1 MSSNAPW
8 SVKGIDPKAREIA
21 KDLARRSGKTL
32 GEWLNEV
39 IIEGEGGDG
48 DPAKIAKG
56 AAARAEPEADEAD
69 RGPYREVL
77 RDISRQAARETA
89 GSREAYRDISAYE
102 DLERARPIHDDASRG
117 GFPEGRRR
125 PTASVYPDPARRARF
140 DDDYAGEDELSRVTR
155 ALDRLSAR
163 IEAAENRS
171 TVAISGIDQSV
182 VGVLNRLDQVERENT
197 SVAARFEGAIE
208 SSVTAAATSTTAC
221 ARWRRTIRAPP
232 GRSHALAGGR
242 ARQDRRPT
250 LRGRAAHAGGH
261 RRNSPGRPRELTQGE
276 YRTRAAVGELREEIS
291 DSEQRARAAFGVLR
305 EELTEREHRTLTGL
319 ESLHQV
325 VAQTEQ
331 TAREQV
337 GAVREDLSVLAARV
351 ERTEMRQQA
360 SPLLPPRPNAD
371 PAIVVDQV
379 VAKVAHRLEQAE
391 SKTSDA
397 LRSLQASF
405 AGLDQRLKAAE
416 TSLDPD
422 VERRAEARFE
432 TLASELGRAVDEART
447 EMAQQLTVSAEN
459 FGRIVEQTRT
469 EVAEKLASTADG
481 PPLRRSGDGRP

>member
-1 MSSNAPW
+1 
-8 SVKGIDPKAREIA
+8 
-21 KDLARRSGKTL
+21 
-32 GEWLNEV
+32 
-39 IIEGEGGDG
+39 
-48 DPAKIAKG
+48 
-56 AAARAEPEADEAD
+56 
-69 RGPYREVL
+69 
-77 RDISRQAARETA
+77 
-89 GSREAYRDISAYE
+89 
-102 DLERARPIHDDASRG
+102 
-117 GFPEGRRR
+117 
-125 PTASVYPDPARRARF
+125 
-140 DDDYAGEDELSRVTR
+140 VTR

-208 SSVTAAATSTTAC
+208 ELRHGSRNVNDRLRTLEEDDQGPRQAEAMRSLEAALGKIAGQLYEGEQ
-221 ARWRRTIRAPP
+221 RTQAAIGEIRQ
-232 GRSHALAGGR
+232 GVRE
-242 ARQDRRPT
+242 
-250 LRGRAAHAGGH
+250 
-261 RRNSPGRPRELTQGE
+261 ELTQGE

-379 VAKVAHRLEQAE
+379 VAKVAHAWSRP
-391 SKTSDA
+391 S
-397 LRSLQASF
+397 
-405 AGLDQRLKAAE
+405 
-416 TSLDPD
+416 P
-422 VERRAEARFE
+422 RRPTPCARCRPP
-432 TLASELGRAVDEART
+432 SP
-447 EMAQQLTVSAEN
+447 
-459 FGRIVEQTRT
+459 
-469 EVAEKLASTADG
+469 ASTSA
-481 PPLRRSGDGRP
+481 